1 MSALGKVCTGFSKPY
16 VALYANNEGAI
27 TYSSGQRLARGVEV
41 SIEPESSDASNFYAD
56 NIIAETVGGQFTGG
70 TCTLTVDGLLQDAEK
85 LIAGLNTADND
96 GFINYGLDQ
105 ATPFVGLG
113 FVVLEL
119 DSLAHVDRAAGVQVD
134 SAAVALTG
142 TAGSLVVLE
151 DGIAGDISLAVQADI
166 QSTTVGISC
175 AGLRTHRAVAV
186 EDAAVVGESV
196 GVTMFSGKKTSPG
209 RRADGVGYKTI
220 VEAYA
225 FVGDAV

>member
-105 ATPFVGLG
+105 STPFVGLG
-113 FVVLEL
+113 FVVRYLSGGTTYYTPVILTKATLNPQTLEAATQEDEVDFQTQEL
-119 DSLAHVDRAAGVQVD
+119 EFTLSRDDSTNGVWKKVGGELANE
-134 SAAVALTG
+134 SAAETVIKG
-142 TAGSLVVLE
+142 FFN
-151 DGIAGDISLAVQADI
+151 I
-166 QSTTVGISC
+166 Q
-175 AGLRTHRAVAV
+175 
-186 EDAAVVGESV
+186 
-196 GVTMFSGKKTSPG
+196 
-209 RRADGVGYKTI
+209 
-220 VEAYA
+220 
-225 FVGDAV
+225 